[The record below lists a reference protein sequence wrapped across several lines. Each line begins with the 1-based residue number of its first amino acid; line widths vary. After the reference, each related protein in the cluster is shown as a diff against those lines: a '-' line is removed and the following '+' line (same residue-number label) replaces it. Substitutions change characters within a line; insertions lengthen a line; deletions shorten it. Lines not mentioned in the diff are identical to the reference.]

1 MERITPVSEQD
12 EGRNF
17 FRVEASLHRITE
29 RIRPGMKGVAK
40 THIEERRLIR
50 IWTEGLVD
58 WLRLTLWKW
67 LP

>member
-1 MERITPVSEQD
+1 MEAR
-12 EGRNF
+12 
-17 FRVEASLHRITE
+17 LHRVTD

-40 THIEERRLIR
+40 TNIEERLLIR

-58 WLRLTLWKW
+58 WVWLTLWKW